1 MDIMRVKSLIIGVLI
16 CLCFCGCY
24 ESGRQ
29 RQVKKN
35 RHRIDTLQ
43 GMTEYLRDRHLPAL
57 KGVETWENEYGP
69 GLKLITEH
77 YEVYTTFLEPLILS
91 QVPGFV
97 ESCYRAYNEQ
107 LLEPIETQFKFTVY
121 LFATREQWES
131 FTDSFAGEQMAPIYR
146 KVKAG
151 AYYLK
156 GACVAYN
163 IGREKTFSVLAHEG
177 WHMFNSRFFRY
188 RLPSWL
194 DEGIAMLFERS
205 RHEGGF
211 FYFEPDKNMYRLGGL
226 KLTLAGNKMMPL
238 GKLISINPGEVLAA
252 DESDSVIAFYSQ
264 AYALVR
270 FLREDDYGK
279 NLFNYKRMLYDG
291 LNGHWPLDEAS
302 RAIAIDRN
310 LPRTVVWNRYVGS
323 LIFTEYIGE
332 DIRQIETDYIAF
344 CRKIV
349 YHIRMSK

>member
-1 MDIMRVKSLIIGVLI
+1 MRVKFIFTAVLI
-16 CLCFCGCY
+16 CLCIGGCY
-24 ESGRQ
+24 ESARQ
-29 RQVKKN
+29 EQVKKN
-35 RHRIDTLQ
+35 RHRIDTVP
-43 GMTEYLRDRHLPAL
+43 GMIEYLKGRHLPAL
-57 KGVETWENEYGP
+57 QNVESWQNEYGP
-69 GLKLITEH
+69 GLKLTTEH
-77 YEVYTTFLEPLILS
+77 YEVYTTLLEPLMLS

-97 ESCYRAYNEQ
+97 ESCYRAYNDQ
-107 LLEPIETQFKFTVY
+107 MLEPIETQFKFTVY
-121 LFATREQWES
+121 LFAKREQWES
-131 FTDSFAGEQMAPIYR
+131 FTDSFAGEQMAPVYR

-188 RLPSWL
+188 QLPSWL
-194 DEGIAMLFERS
+194 DEGVAMLFEQNRQD
-205 RHEGGF
+205 GGF
-211 FYFEPDKNMYRLGGL
+211 FYFEPGKNMYRLGGL
-226 KLTLAGNKMMPL
+226 KLTLANNKMIPL
-238 GKLISINPGEVLAA
+238 GELISRNPGEVLLA
-252 DESDSVIAFYSQ
+252 DEGDSVTAFYSQ

-270 FLREDDYGK
+270 FLREDDYGR

-291 LNGHWPLDEAS
+291 LNGNWPLDDAS

-310 LPRTVVWNRYVGS
+310 LPRTVVWNRYIGK

-332 DIRQIETDYIAF
+332 DIRQIEQDYIAF

-349 YHIRMSK
+349 YHVRFSK